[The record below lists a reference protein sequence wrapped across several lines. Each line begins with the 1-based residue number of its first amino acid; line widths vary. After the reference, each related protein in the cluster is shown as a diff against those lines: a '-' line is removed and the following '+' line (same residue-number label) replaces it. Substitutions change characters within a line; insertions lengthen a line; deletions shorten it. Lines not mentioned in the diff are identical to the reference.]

1 MLVIEEK
8 QQVASINVVTPT
20 EFEAIYV
27 AGVEPTSIFTSSI
40 CKLIFMFTKEFEA
53 IDVYKRTIF
62 CKLIFLINL
71 HRRCMRFAP
80 SLSFIRVAS
89 KSKLKQTHTKFYQ
102 PRLNLKKL
110 T

>member
-53 IDVYKRTIF
+53 IDVYKRTSSSSI
-62 CKLIFLINL
+62 CTEGVCVS
-71 HRRCMRFAP
+71 HQ
-80 SLSFIRVAS
+80 V
-89 KSKLKQTHTKFYQ
+89 
-102 PRLNLKKL
+102 
-110 T
+110 